1 MQWGN
6 SRTQLR
12 ELNVYS
18 SLVVVQ
24 RAESI
29 EIELQTAQEECTVM
43 HAEVTAKTATIEER
57 ETKLAE
63 MKGELEGLQNEV
75 ADAEAQEEYD
85 ALLKSIE
92 EEERECNELEAN
104 LAQRQRDLKAREQ
117 VLTEALE
124 QLRSQR
130 RSTSRLSDGP
140 SGSDDGECLQEED
153 ETERDIRMS
162 ELRLKLESQKMEL
175 AVQKELRVKNER
187 LIKDLE
193 DRIQYTT
200 HKHIV
205 FVFVRS
211 LRRMDSQQ
219 EQIIAELVPSM

>member
-1 MQWGN
+1 
-6 SRTQLR
+6 
-12 ELNVYS
+12 
-18 SLVVVQ
+18 
-24 RAESI
+24 
-29 EIELQTAQEECTVM
+29 M

-92 EEERECNELEAN
+92 EEERECNEVEAN

-153 ETERDIRMS
+153 ETERD
-162 ELRLKLESQKMEL
+162 
-175 AVQKELRVKNER
+175 
-187 LIKDLE
+187 
-193 DRIQYTT
+193 
-200 HKHIV
+200 
-205 FVFVRS
+205 
-211 LRRMDSQQ
+211 
-219 EQIIAELVPSM
+219 